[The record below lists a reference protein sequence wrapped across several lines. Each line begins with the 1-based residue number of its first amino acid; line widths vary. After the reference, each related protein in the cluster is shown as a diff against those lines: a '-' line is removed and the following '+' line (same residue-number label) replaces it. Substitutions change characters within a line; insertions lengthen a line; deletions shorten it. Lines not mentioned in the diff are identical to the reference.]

1 MGIGKSPGLFCKKT
15 HLSIRS
21 PAPATFV
28 DFHQIFTPNKLRAR
42 SAQSR
47 LPFPSLNMLAPP
59 RPMLAAGCLGF
70 AATFA
75 YWTILR
81 RLLELKRELQE
92 VKQIL
97 APRKAQPTVFLAS
110 RERQWPDLSGVWEF
124 DASKADL
131 AAIDIYIRYMG
142 TPAMIRPIF
151 RYAMSRMKVRK
162 ARSLAAVFF
171 AGALIAR
178 AASPCRALS

>member
-1 MGIGKSPGLFCKKT
+1 
-15 HLSIRS
+15 
-21 PAPATFV
+21 
-28 DFHQIFTPNKLRAR
+28 
-42 SAQSR
+42 
-47 LPFPSLNMLAPP
+47 
-59 RPMLAAGCLGF
+59 MLAAGCLGV

-92 VKQIL
+92 MKLIL
-97 APRKAQPTVFLAS
+97 APRKPQPTVFLAS

-131 AAIDIYIRYMG
+131 EAIDIYIRYMG

-151 RYAMSRMKVRK
+151 RYAMSRMKVRRPAPCTVAALRGCAPCYERCFRVIAAAK
-162 ARSLAAVFF
+162 RSHVILLAH
-171 AGALIAR
+171 
-178 AASPCRALS
+178 

>member
-1 MGIGKSPGLFCKKT
+1 M
-15 HLSIRS
+15 LSLPRS
-21 PAPATFV
+21 
-28 DFHQIFTPNKLRAR
+28 
-42 SAQSR
+42 
-47 LPFPSLNMLAPP
+47 
-59 RPMLAAGCLGF
+59 MLAAGSLGV

-81 RLLELKRELQE
+81 RLLELKRELKE

-97 APRKAQPTVFLAS
+97 APRKPQPTTFLAS
-110 RERQWPDLSGVWEF
+110 RERKWPDLSGVWEF
-124 DASKADL
+124 DASRADL
-131 AAIDIYIRYMG
+131 EAIDIYIRYMG

-178 AASPCRALS
+178 AATPCRALS

>member
-1 MGIGKSPGLFCKKT
+1 MGIGKSPGLFCKKN
-15 HLSIRS
+15 HLSVRS
-21 PAPATFV
+21 PAPASLK

-47 LPFPSLNMLAPP
+47 LPIPSLMLAPP
-59 RPMLAAGCLGF
+59 RPMLAAGCLGA

-178 AASPCRALS
+178 AATPCRALS

>member
-15 HLSIRS
+15 IYLSGH
-21 PAPATFV
+21 PLLLK

-47 LPFPSLNMLAPP
+47 LPIPSLMLAPP
-59 RPMLAAGCLGF
+59 RPMLAAGCLGA

-178 AASPCRALS
+178 AATPCRALS